1 MAGRSVTTNGSPC
14 CSPASAADDGPD
26 SQARSCGGLTDAG
39 ACVPVLPA
47 STRGHEALPREL
59 ATPDH
64 PMTAAGAAAGAGS
77 AGRTPAIIMPISS
90 RLADRGSAEPMI
102 LPSYL

>member
-59 ATPDH
+59 ATPDP

-77 AGRTPAIIMPISS
+77 AGRTPDIIMPLSPPA
-90 RLADRGSAEPMI
+90 RRRGGPAP
-102 LPSYL
+102 L